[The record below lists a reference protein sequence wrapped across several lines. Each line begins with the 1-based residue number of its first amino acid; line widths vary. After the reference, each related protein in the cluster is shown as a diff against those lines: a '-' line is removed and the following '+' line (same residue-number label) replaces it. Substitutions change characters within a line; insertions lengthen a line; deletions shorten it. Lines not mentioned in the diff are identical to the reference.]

1 MNAMNLSLPRGNR
14 WRAGSLVALASL
26 ALVLGGCADM
36 NPNVRSAGIG
46 AGVGAAAGALL
57 GHGRGAAIGAGVGAL
72 GGYVWS
78 QYMQN
83 KEAEM
88 RQATAGT
95 GVQVMQT
102 QDNRLQLQIPSDVS
116 FATNSSTIE
125 PNLRPIL
132 DTFAQGLGQQPG
144 LEVSIVGYTDSTG
157 TPAINNPLSLA
168 RANSVRDY
176 LIGRGVNP
184 QRIQTSGLGD
194 SNPIAS
200 NSTAEGRARNR
211 RVEIFL
217 ADRGAQAAAQQA
229 PAGPAPLGTPIGTP
243 IR

>member
-1 MNAMNLSLPRGNR
+1 MQAVFQHKMSARA
-14 WRAGSLVALASL
+14 WRTGSLVALAT
-26 ALVLGGCADM
+26 AAMVLGGCANV
-36 NPNVRSAGIG
+36 NPGVRDAGIG

-57 GHGRGAAIGAGVGAL
+57 GHGKGAAIGAGVGAL

-83 KEAEM
+83 KQAELQ
-88 RQATAGT
+88 RVTAGT
-95 GVQVMQT
+95 GAQVMQT
-102 QDNRLQLQIPSDVS
+102 SDNRLQLQIPSDIS
-116 FATNSSTIE
+116 FATNSAAIQ
-125 PNLRPIL
+125 PNLQPIL
-132 DTFAQGLGQQPG
+132 NTFSQGLSGQPNMA
-144 LEVSIVGYTDSTG
+144 VSIVGYTDSTG

-176 LIGRGVNP
+176 LISRGVSP

-200 NSTAEGRARNR
+200 NSTAAGRAANR

-217 ADRGAQAAAQQA
+217 ADLGGTNAGGAPQ
-229 PAGPAPLGTPIGTP
+229 PGAPLGAPIGTP